1 MSAATLSRSQRRG
14 VRAAAVVLL
23 AACSA
28 RAQPAP
34 QPATH
39 IAALRS
45 PADATDVPARLLA
58 VVTAMAPTAGAVYA
72 EDASGGVV
80 LTMSAGLSAPRV
92 GARVDA
98 FGHTTW
104 RGAERAFLVTRLQV
118 VGHAALPA
126 TRARLDDVFSG
137 AHEARRVELEGIV
150 REVVARDGGTQ
161 LALGVG
167 LGRLAVWLPG
177 LQAQRAERLIDG
189 RVRVRGVASERSG
202 PGGTRGALRL
212 LAASAD
218 DVELL
223 EPGAADPFSVALLGA
238 AQLERLALHAGRD
251 HRVRVRGVVT
261 RHRLGHGLYVV
272 DGADPLYVESAQG
285 PQLEAGDV
293 VEVSGFPTADA
304 RATLLEG
311 ALWRRT
317 GRVTP
322 PAALPVAAQDV
333 LADAHEAQLVRVEGT
348 LLSQAR
354 EPRNDV
360 LVLTAGGGFFNAIV
374 ASDRAGDALR
384 ALAPGSRLAV
394 TGVAYLRRLGAGGS
408 FDLLLRTGGDV
419 ELVSG
424 PGWLERH
431 APGVAL
437 GVSLLALA
445 ALGAVFVL
453 RQQVAR
459 QARLV
464 QTVVAENERRLTQVV
479 DSLSEGM
486 LALDGEGRIVLW
498 NAAAERLCGRARA
511 DALGHVL
518 ATAWPS
524 LDTPALRRA
533 LDQARERGAPAAPV
547 DVAGACAE
555 RPAAVLEARVFA
567 FAGGLTVFLD
577 EVSAARE
584 LVAELRRARSAAE
597 SAAQAKAAFL
607 ANMSHEMRTP
617 LNAVIGLTG
626 PLLGTRLDDEQREL
640 VTTVRSSAEALLA
653 LVSGLL
659 DFSKIDAGKLEL
671 LHAPFDL
678 RACLEDTLRLVAER
692 ALAKGLALGCEVAP
706 DVPAFV
712 VGDLTR
718 VRQVLVNLADNAVKF
733 TQQGEVVVRVWRG
746 ASPHVLAFEVRDSGP
761 GIPEDARARLFQPF
775 AQLDA
780 STTRRFGGSGLGLA
794 LCKRLVE
801 RMAGHLELRSAPG
814 AGASFVFEL
823 ELRAA
828 PGGAPRAAAGLR
840 GRRALLLCAGEG
852 VRAGL
857 VTDLRAWGLDVRASG
872 ACDDL
877 LGWLDEDPRP
887 DVALVDLDLE
897 SGPLRERLAARGVA
911 LVGLSRSAPPAG
923 PPPAPAA
930 VVRKP
935 VRLARLDAALR
946 KALRLNPPAIAPD
959 TLSDVRRLAELLPL
973 RILVAEDNPINQ
985 KVALLTLRGL
995 GYEADLAANGLEVL
1009 RALQRQPYDVVI
1021 MDVQMPEMDGLE
1033 AARRIRAT
1041 WPSNGPRI
1049 LALTASAFVEDRE
1062 RCRAAGMDGFV
1073 AKPLDAGDLR
1083 RALLAL
1089 VDERGGDAAAAQS
1102 PLAEATGP
1110 ALDARVTE
1118 DLRAVMDADG
1128 EESFGALCGLFL
1140 ESGRVRLDALRDAVA
1155 RGDGA
1160 LAAREAHALAGSC
1173 ATLGARRLAELLARF
1188 TTAPRAE
1195 HDTDARA
1202 ALVEVELEFTRVE
1215 QALVALRDARKPA

>member
-1 MSAATLSRSQRRG
+1 MR
-14 VRAAAVVLL
+14 
-23 AACSA
+23 
-28 RAQPAP
+28 
-34 QPATH
+34 
-39 IAALRS
+39 IAAL
-45 PADATDVPARLLA
+45 DASSHSAEVPARLLA
-58 VVTAMAPTAGAVYA
+58 VVTAVAPTAGAVYA
-72 EDASGGVV
+72 EDDSGG
-80 LTMSAGLSAPRV
+80 LLLSMSAGLAAPRV

-98 FGHTTW
+98 RGHTTW
-104 RGAERAFLVTRLQV
+104 RGAERAFLVTHLQV
-118 VGHAALPA
+118 VGQTALPTA
-126 TRARLDDVFSG
+126 RARLEDVFSG
-137 AHEARRVELEGIV
+137 VYEARRVELEGIV
-150 REVVARDGGTQ
+150 REVAARQGGMLLT
-161 LALGVG
+161 LGVG
-167 LGRLAVWLPG
+167 LGRVTIALPDWQEQRTAG
-177 LQAQRAERLIDG
+177 LVDG
-189 RVRVRGVASERSG
+189 RVRVRGVASTRWG
-202 PGGTRGALRL
+202 AGGARGALRL

-223 EPGAADPFSVALLGA
+223 EPGAADPFSATLLRA
-238 AQLERLALHAGRD
+238 AQLDRLALHPGRD

-261 RHRLGHGLYVV
+261 RHRLGHGFYVV
-272 DGADPLYVESAQG
+272 DGADPLYVESAEG

-293 VEVSGFPTADA
+293 VEASGFPAADA

-322 PAALPVAAQDV
+322 PTPQLVTAHDV
-333 LADAHEAQLVRVEGT
+333 LAGAHEAQLVRVEGT
-348 LLSQAR
+348 LLSEAR

-360 LVLTAGGGFFNAIV
+360 LVLTAGGGFFNALV

-384 ALAPGSRLAV
+384 ALAPGSQLRV

-408 FDLLLRTGGDV
+408 FDLLMRTGDDV
-419 ELVSG
+419 ELVAG

-431 APGVAL
+431 ASGVAL

-453 RQQVAR
+453 RRQVAR
-459 QARLV
+459 QARQV
-464 QTVVAENERRLTQVV
+464 QAVIAENERRLTQVV

-486 LALDGEGRIVLW
+486 LALDGEGRVVLW

-511 DALGHVL
+511 DVIGHALT
-518 ATAWPS
+518 TAWPS
-524 LDTPALRRA
+524 LDTPALRQA
-533 LDQARERGAPAAPV
+533 LGQARERGAPAAPV
-547 DVAGACAE
+547 DVAGACAG
-555 RPAAVLEARVFA
+555 RPAAVLEARVFP
-567 FAGGLTVFLD
+567 FAGGLTVFLG

-584 LVAELRRARSAAE
+584 LVTELRRARSAAE
-597 SAAQAKAAFL
+597 SAAQAKAEFL

-626 PLLGTRLDDEQREL
+626 PLLDTRLDDEQRDL
-640 VTTVRSSAEALLA
+640 VATIRSSAEALLA

-678 RACLEDTLRLVAER
+678 RACLEDALRLVAER

-733 TQQGEVVVRVWRG
+733 TQQGEVVVRVWR
-746 ASPHVLAFEVRDSGP
+746 AARPHTLAFEVRDSGP

-801 RMAGHLELRSAPG
+801 RMSGRLELRSTPG

-828 PGGAPRAAAGLR
+828 AGDAQRPPAGLR
-840 GRRALLLCAGEG
+840 GRRALLLCAGDG

-872 ACDDL
+872 AYGDL
-877 LGWLDEDPRP
+877 LTWLDEEPLP
-887 DVALVDLDLE
+887 DVALVDLDLD
-897 SGPLRERLAARGVA
+897 SGPLRERLATRGVA
-911 LVGLSRSAPPAG
+911 LIGLARSAPPGG
-923 PPPAPAA
+923 PPPPLAA

-935 VRLARLDAALR
+935 VRRARLAAALQQ
-946 KALRLNPPAIAPD
+946 ALRLNPAAGAPD
-959 TLSDVRRLAELLPL
+959 ARSDVRRLAELLPL

-995 GYEADLAANGLEVL
+995 GYEADLAADGFEVL
-1009 RALQRQPYDVVI
+1009 HALERQRYDVVI

-1041 WPSNGPRI
+1041 WPVGGPRI
-1049 LALTASAFVEDRE
+1049 LALTASAFVDDRE

-1073 AKPLDAGDLR
+1073 AKPLNVIDLR

-1089 VDERGGDAAAAQS
+1089 ADERDDAHADAL
-1102 PLAEATGP
+1102 PAETSGP
-1110 ALDARVTE
+1110 ALDARVIDE
-1118 DLRAVMDADG
+1118 LRAVMSADG
-1128 EESFGALCGLFL
+1128 EESFGALCGLFV
-1140 ESGRVRLDALRDAVA
+1140 ESGRARLDALRDAVA
-1155 RGDGA
+1155 RGDDA
-1160 LAAREAHALAGSC
+1160 RAAREAHTLTGSC

-1188 TTAPRAE
+1188 TTAGRTE
-1195 HDTDARA
+1195 QVDARA
-1202 ALVEVELEFTRVE
+1202 ALVEVELEFARVE
-1215 QALVALRDARKPA
+1215 QALVTLRDAQKTA